1 MPELVL
7 PGSPTASVTPTPFS
21 RLLHAACLALG
32 VLAWCRLG
40 PAYGEILKPGPEASP
55 DFYQDWASAR
65 NFRIGMPVY
74 SRHEF
79 TMPIHLGREQQD
91 WEQDIQYNAHP
102 PTSVLLAM
110 PFSYLNLPEAV
121 LAWNLLTIAALI
133 GALGIVAASLPELR
147 TLFLPVAV
155 FLPFCLP
162 IYGNFQ
168 QGQLTLVLVLL
179 TTAAWA
185 LERSE
190 RPIFA
195 GILIGAAASV
205 KLFPAYLLVY
215 LAARRQWRGV
225 LAAGLTM
232 ALLAAVTAAVLGI
245 STYRDYGTIV
255 LPSLERF
262 RSYAFNHSFAGFWH
276 KLFDPSSERGWV
288 AAVWPSPVLARWGTI
303 VSDVIITAMV
313 SAHAYRA
320 RSRDSADLAFA
331 MTATA
336 MLLVSPITWDYSLPM
351 LIVPIA
357 VAARSAMTAP
367 WLGASLLPILIVFG
381 LPQSTLLAWALA
393 HRTPGPATPGFILG
407 MPSLVFYAMAAMF
420 VALTVRAA
428 GVVKSAPSA

>member
-1 MPELVL
+1 MPELAL
-7 PGSPTASVTPTPFS
+7 PASSTASATPTPFS

-32 VLAWCRLG
+32 VLAWCRLA
-40 PAYGEILKPGPEASP
+40 PAYGQVLKPSPEASP

-74 SRHEF
+74 SRHDL

-91 WEQDIQYNAHP
+91 WEKDIQYNAHP

-110 PFSYLNLPEAV
+110 PFSYLKLPEAV
-121 LAWNLLTIAALI
+121 LAWNLLTIAALL
-133 GALGIVAASLPELR
+133 GALGIVAANLPELR
-147 TLFLPVAV
+147 TLFLPVAL

-168 QGQLTLVLVLL
+168 QGQWTLVLVLL

-185 LERSE
+185 LERSD
-190 RPIFA
+190 RPILA
-195 GILIGAAASV
+195 GVLIGAAASM

-215 LAARRQWRGV
+215 LAARRRWRGV

-232 ALLAAVTAAVLGI
+232 ALLAAVTVGVLGI
-245 STYRDYGTIV
+245 STYRDYWTIV

-288 AAVWPSPVLARWGTI
+288 AAVWPSPAVARWGTI
-303 VSDVIITAMV
+303 ASDAVLTAVVAMF
-313 SAHAYRA
+313 AFRA
-320 RSRDSADLAFA
+320 RSRDETDLAFA
-331 MTATA
+331 IAATA

-367 WLGASLLPILIVFG
+367 WLGAALLPILIVFG

-407 MPSLVFYAMAAMF
+407 MPSLVFYAMAAML
-420 VALTVRAA
+420 VALVVRAA
-428 GVVKSAPSA
+428 GVVKPTPSA